1 LFGKKAIAPLVLIL
15 VSLVLFVFNLFELE
29 KSNSAI
35 WGMISNILLIVTMI
49 FVMVGNKKKSKE

>member
-35 WGMISNILLIVTMI
+35 WGMISNILLIVAMI

>member
-1 LFGKKAIAPLVLIL
+1 MFGKKAIAPLVLIL
-15 VSLVLFVFNLFELE
+15 ISLVLFVFNPFELE

-35 WGMISNILLIVTMI
+35 WGMISNILLIVAMI

>member
-1 LFGKKAIAPLVLIL
+1 LFGKKAISPLVLIL
-15 VSLVLFVFNLFELE
+15 ISLVLFVFNLFELE